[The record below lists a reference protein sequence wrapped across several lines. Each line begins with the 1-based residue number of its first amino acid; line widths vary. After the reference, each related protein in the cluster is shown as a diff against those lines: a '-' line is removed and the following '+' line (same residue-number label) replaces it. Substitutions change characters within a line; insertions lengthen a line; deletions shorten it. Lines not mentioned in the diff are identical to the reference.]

1 MIALYT
7 DKTELKTDIRLQ
19 TEDII
24 DNLTQQIDTAQE
36 YMADVRENISSM
48 SQELEGTMK
57 QVDELYE
64 MLERL
69 QEL

>member
-36 YMADVRENISSM
+36 YMADVRENIFSM

-57 QVDELYE
+57 QVDELYD